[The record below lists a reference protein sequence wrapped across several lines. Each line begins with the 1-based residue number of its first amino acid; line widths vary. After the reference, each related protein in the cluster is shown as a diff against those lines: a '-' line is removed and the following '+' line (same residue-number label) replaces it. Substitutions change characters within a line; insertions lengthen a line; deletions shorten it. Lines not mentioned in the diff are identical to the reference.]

1 VKKSV
6 SPAVAIAL
14 IVVVVI
20 IAVWLFTRAA
30 TTKKQQFIP
39 GVGVIDPKTGKP
51 MRGEGGGRRGGGGGG
66 GGGGQ
71 RGDARAGQE

>member
-1 VKKSV
+1 MKKSV

-20 IAVWLFTRAA
+20 VAVFLFSRAA
-30 TTKKQQFIP
+30 KTKKQQFIP

-51 MRGEGGGRRGGGGGG
+51 MRPEGRGRGGRGGG

-71 RGDARAGQE
+71 RGAAQGPQ